1 MDGREA
7 EARTLVEAFEAVR
20 GREVS
25 VDDLSFILMVLAF
38 DTPDDLDGLNQ

>member
-1 MDGREA
+1 VSPNGRP
-7 EARTLVEAFEAVR
+7 TDVR

-25 VDDLSFILMVLAF
+25 VDDLSFILTVLAF